1 MTEAETAQGLV
12 ALIAEDSRI
21 QAKILEHRLIQAGYT
36 VHVAQDGAAALE
48 LARRQKPDVIIS
60 DIEMP
65 KMNGYEFC
73 REVKHDAALCDVPV
87 VLLSTLSDSVDIIKG
102 LDAGA
107 DNYVTKPYDPSYL
120 LSRVESLLKGPV
132 AEAGDAADGEMP
144 VTLAGQTYRV
154 KSGRRQ
160 VLNLL
165 VSTFENAVEKNR
177 ELHRLNEQLTLAKE
191 KLQLWNTELESL
203 NQRLDAANQR
213 MSRDLEAAARV
224 QKSLLPSDEL
234 AFTVA
239 QFAWKYT
246 PCDELAGDFLN
257 YFPLDDKHIAM
268 FVVDVSGHG
277 AASALLA
284 VAVGRLLTAHASAS
298 SLLVRR
304 AAEDAPLEITP
315 PAEVACELN
324 RRFQMDS
331 QNGLYFTMVYGYLN
345 VETNEFRYVV
355 AGHPPLVHVP
365 CGETPRNLLGDGF
378 AIGMIDGVDY
388 DEQTV
393 KLQPGDRV
401 YFYSDGVP
409 EAMNVEL
416 DQFTDERMLAALSAS
431 GSKELPT
438 SVNNL
443 FDAVLAWCHPG
454 RPKDDVSILGL
465 EIAAEQSR
473 SA

>member
-1 MTEAETAQGLV
+1 M
-12 ALIAEDSRI
+12 
-21 QAKILEHRLIQAGYT
+21 
-36 VHVAQDGAAALE
+36 
-48 LARRQKPDVIIS
+48 
-60 DIEMP
+60 
-65 KMNGYEFC
+65 
-73 REVKHDAALCDVPV
+73 
-87 VLLSTLSDSVDIIKG
+87 
-102 LDAGA
+102 
-107 DNYVTKPYDPSYL
+107 
-120 LSRVESLLKGPV
+120 
-132 AEAGDAADGEMP
+132 
-144 VTLAGQTYRV
+144 
-154 KSGRRQ
+154 
-160 VLNLL
+160 
-165 VSTFENAVEKNR
+165 
-177 ELHRLNEQLTLAKE
+177 
-191 KLQLWNTELESL
+191 
-203 NQRLDAANQR
+203 
-213 MSRDLEAAARV
+213 
-224 QKSLLPSDEL
+224 
-234 AFTVA
+234 
-239 QFAWKYT
+239 
-246 PCDELAGDFLN
+246 AGDFLN
-257 YFPLDDKHIAM
+257 YFPLDEKHIAM

-304 AAEDAPLEITP
+304 ASEDAPLEITP
-315 PAEVACELN
+315 PADVACELN

-365 CGETPRNLLGDGF
+365 RGESPRNLLGDGF
-378 AIGMIDGVDY
+378 AIGMVEGVDY

-409 EAMNVEL
+409 EAMNVDL

-431 GSKELPT
+431 GSKELAT

-443 FDAVLAWCHPG
+443 FDAVLAWCAPG

-465 EIAAEQSR
+465 EMADEQTR